1 MLIVNSFNHCNIKT
15 MKLKIIFF
23 VDFYISLKVI
33 CLFTTEYVTNTQ
45 VNIYQNTLLLK
56 PSTSVSLLYGKFQ
69 I

>member
-56 PSTSVSLLYGKFQ
+56 PSTSV
-69 I
+69 

>member
-1 MLIVNSFNHCNIKT
+1 MLIVNSFNHCNITT

-56 PSTSVSLLYGKFQ
+56 PSTSV
-69 I
+69 